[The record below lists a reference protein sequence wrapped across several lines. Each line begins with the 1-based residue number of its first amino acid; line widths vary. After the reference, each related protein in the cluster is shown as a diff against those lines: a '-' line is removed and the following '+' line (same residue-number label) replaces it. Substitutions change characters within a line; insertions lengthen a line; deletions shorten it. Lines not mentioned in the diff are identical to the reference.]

1 MCRQNISSGGPLEA
15 KVGYSRAVRVGRS
28 IHVAGTTAFGP
39 DGNMVADDA
48 YGQTQQIMKTIVAA
62 LAEAGAKPQDVVRTV
77 MYVTDIA
84 DAMEVGKAHGEV
96 FADIRPASTMVE
108 VSALIAPEMK
118 VEIEAYAVLSGD
130 DYVEDN

>member
-1 MCRQNISSGGPLEA
+1 MSRQNISSGGPLEE

-28 IHVAGTTAFGP
+28 VHVSGTTAFGP

-48 YGQTQQIMKTIVAA
+48 YGQTRQILRTIIAA
-62 LAEAGAKPQDVVRTV
+62 LAEAGAKPEDVVRTV

-84 DAMEVGKAHGEV
+84 DALDVGRAHGEI
-96 FADIRPASTMVE
+96 FSNIRPASTLVA

-118 VEIEAYAVLSGD
+118 VEIEAYAELSGD
-130 DYVEDN
+130 D